1 VSGLSVRL
9 VRWLATAPGFRRL
22 TEVQL
27 LLRLS
32 FALRASLVRERL
44 RFVRNELRRRPVTG
58 VYRLRE
64 SGVAVVLRH
73 HTGDIMV
80 LDEIFS
86 QREYE
91 PPVEAEEALG
101 TLPAAPRV
109 IDLGANVGLFGAWV
123 LGRFPGATIDAFEPD
138 PENAAVHRRTIA
150 ANGLDGRWR
159 LIDAFAAAAPG
170 VRRFSLGGHA
180 TSHEAGDDEQ
190 AVDVAAIDVLPKLA
204 EADFVK
210 IDVEGAEWEL
220 LADPR
225 FVELQAKVV
234 VLEYHEQGCPSS
246 DPAEAA
252 EHALRAAGLDVVRA
266 GEKPQFGAGL
276 LWGFTPRTREEA
288 AADPRPA

>member
-1 VSGLSVRL
+1 VSLLVRL

-22 TEVQL
+22 TQVQP

-44 RFVRNELRRRPVTG
+44 TFVRNELRSRPVSG
-58 VYRLRE
+58 VYRLGE

-91 PPVEAEEALG
+91 PPAPVEAALAA
-101 TLPAAPRV
+101 LPAAPRV
-109 IDLGANVGLFGAWV
+109 VDLGANIGLFGAWV
-123 LGRFPGATIDAFEPD
+123 LGRFPEAIIDAVEPD
-138 PENAAVHRRTIA
+138 PENAAVHRLTIA
-150 ANGLDGRWR
+150 ANGLDRRWR
-159 LIDAFAAAAPG
+159 LIEAFAATAPG
-170 VRRFSLGGHA
+170 VRRFSLGEHA
-180 TSHEAGDDEQ
+180 TSHEAGPDEQ
-190 AVDVAAIDVLPKLA
+190 SVEVGAVDVLPKLA

-225 FVELQAKVV
+225 FAELRAKVV
-234 VLEYHEQGCPSS
+234 VLEYHERSCPSS

-252 EHALRAAGLDVVRA
+252 ERALRDAGLEVARA
-266 GEKPQFGAGL
+266 GQKPQFGAGI
-276 LWGFTPRTREEA
+276 LWGVTPQATEGA
-288 AADPRPA
+288 AAGRRPA